1 MVRLICVPYHL
12 GREGV
17 GMGAGPDRMLAA
29 GAEALVRGQGHS
41 VVVDRV
47 ALPGRFKHE
56 IGAYFALQDAVARH
70 VRRAVRQGDFPFVLG
85 GNCGCVLG
93 SAAGIGLGEH
103 GGVIWFDAHGD
114 MNTPETSASGFLDGM
129 SMAVLT
135 GQCWATLATSIPGLT
150 ALPADRVLLAGAR
163 ALDDGER
170 DLIRSTRMPFIAPDG
185 LGGEG
190 SEFTA
195 AVRHFAERADGVHVH
210 IDLDVIDLGDGR
222 ANEFAAAGG
231 PPLDTLVTAVRG
243 IGDQT
248 PVKSVSLTSYHPSC
262 DDDGRALT
270 AGLRLLESL
279 AGLAVTR

>member
-135 GQCWATLATSIPGLT
+135 GQCWATLAT
-150 ALPADRVLLAGAR
+150 
-163 ALDDGER
+163 
-170 DLIRSTRMPFIAPDG
+170 
-185 LGGEG
+185 
-190 SEFTA
+190 
-195 AVRHFAERADGVHVH
+195 
-210 IDLDVIDLGDGR
+210 
-222 ANEFAAAGG
+222 
-231 PPLDTLVTAVRG
+231 LVTAVRG

-248 PVKSVSLTSYHPSC
+248 PVKSVSLTSYNPSW